1 MRQISGGDAFY
12 LFTDK
17 ESRHQHISALY
28 IYDPST
34 AKEKPLRFK
43 TILNNIED
51 RLGSSPIFRQKLV
64 NVPFNLDY
72 PYWINDPEF
81 DLEYHVRH
89 IALPKPGDWRQLC
102 IQVSRLH
109 ARSLDMTRPVWE
121 TYVIEGLDNI
131 DFLPKGAFAI
141 LTKIHHVAI
150 DGVDVSDYRLASLR
164 QQVAVVSQHGVLFND
179 TVAAN
184 IAYGR
189 LHDADRDS
197 VQRAAQQAGA
207 MSFIER
213 LPDGLDTLIG
223 SEGVQLS
230 GG

>member
-43 TILNNIED
+43 TILRHIED
-51 RLGSSPIFRQKLV
+51 RLGASPIFRQKLV
-64 NVPFNLDY
+64 RVPFNLDY
-72 PYWINDPEF
+72 PYWINDPDF

-102 IQVSRLH
+102 ILLSRLH
-109 ARSLDMTRPVWE
+109 AQSLDMTRPVWE

-131 DFLPKGAFAI
+131 DFLPKGSFAM

-150 DGVDVSDYRLASLR
+150 DGV
-164 QQVAVVSQHGVLFND
+164 G
-179 TVAAN
+179 AADLTM
-184 IAYGR
+184 G
-189 LHDADRDS
+189 LHDTEPYPRIPRRE
-197 VQRAAQQAGA
+197 VRWRPGA
-207 MSFIER
+207 LR
-213 LPDGLDTLIG
+213 PAPAPG
-223 SEGVQLS
+223 SA
-230 GG
+230 